1 MRVLLTKYE
10 RGIMQEVD
18 TINIY
23 HEIKTTINNGRNEIL
38 NAMNKTIIETYW
50 NVGRIIQEDIKRN
63 SNSTYGDRLIKDLS
77 IRLTEEFG
85 KGYDESNLRRF
96 VKFYIAFP
104 KLGARPVLT
113 WTHYKML
120 ITVPTKK
127 ERDYY
132 EKEAIEN
139 KWTTRVLERQI
150 RTLSYKRRLAV
161 NRSNKE
167 EKPQTNNRFNVE
179 PDPKKI
185 IKDPYML
192 EFLNLDEGSGFKE
205 KDLESGLITELSK
218 FLLELG
224 KGFCFMARQKC
235 ITYENNQ
242 YFIDL
247 VFYNAILKCY
257 VVIDLKTEKLT
268 YEALA
273 QIDLYRNYYDY
284 EIRRE
289 DDNPTIGLLL
299 VTEQDKLVAKY
310 SSIYN
315 NDKIFVSK
323 YMTYMPTEKELE
335 QIINKEK
342 EIIEEYKK
350 IKELEKQ

>member
-1 MRVLLTKYE
+1 
-10 RGIMQEVD
+10 MQEVD

-23 HEIKTTINNGRNEIL
+23 HEIKTTINNGRNEII
-38 NAMNKTIIETYW
+38 NTMNKTIIETYW
-50 NVGRIIQEDIKRN
+50 NVGRIIQEDIKKN
-63 SNSTYGDRLIKDLS
+63 NKSNYGERLIKELAVK
-77 IRLTEEFG
+77 LTAEFG

-96 VKFYIAFP
+96 IQFYIAFP
-104 KLGARPVLT
+104 KLDARPVLT
-113 WTHYKML
+113 WTHYRML

-139 KWTTRVLERQI
+139 EWTTRELERQI
-150 RTLSYKRRLAV
+150 RTQSHKRRLTV
-161 NRSNKE
+161 ISNKKE
-167 EKPQTNNRFNVE
+167 HKENNRFNVE
-179 PDPKKI
+179 PDPKRI

-224 KGFCFMARQKC
+224 KGFCFVARQKC

-268 YEALA
+268 CEALA

-284 EIRRE
+284 KIRRE

-310 SSIYN
+310 SSICN
-315 NDKIFVSK
+315 NDNIYVSK
-323 YMTYMPTEKELE
+323 YMTYMPSEEELE

-342 EIIEEYKK
+342 ELIEEYKR
-350 IKELEKQ
+350 IQALEEAAK